1 MATRLCPLLRAASNF
16 GNPSDVVD
24 ATYTTIGTPTI
35 HAIENS
41 GTNPITFTQFL
52 VGVHYQ
58 DVSTATGETM
68 GEFRLRL
75 TWGAGTATVILTET
89 DDLTHSGENHSGTIW
104 VSALSF
110 ANNGEFGTGG
120 SKALTVEVYM
130 DATTGTGTNW
140 RGVYATV
147 MYQYTFDNSEANRT
161 HHISYVLE
169 SGTGDLTTTANTAFG
184 TISQM
189 TGSGGLLEGY
199 SPTIRQIWA
208 EVSGNINNAGGST
221 DCNINYSYDGSGSNA
236 LPTRVCTLASDTFQ
250 TYLIDLSS
258 LDWSSS
264 HTLDLWSSLAS
275 RWANLS
281 VIIRVTFTYATADVT
296 KQLVQMEIPVTFQNN
311 TLTGTTSSE
320 AAREQIK
327 FLIPETN
334 PSLKNGGF
342 HGAYVSGSTCTAYVK
357 AGSQG
362 SFRSYAMSASIV
374 AGHFRFL
381 HRIDSGSASGSAI
394 TLARGNNTLNIDA
407 YRGTAVST
415 LAFTGVLH
423 VLYEHDELADQDT
436 STRTISKNIRTIDFA
451 STTETT
457 LTGIHLSELPSG
469 YWLTALGCWQSCFG
483 LYSGTI
489 SVFAELASD
498 EGEQDGWRRL
508 GVQEHSSDG
517 ELYYIDILFNA
528 TEHFKRHTSDP
539 DPMRVDAEE
548 SRRFYW
554 RPTSRA
560 ELDWIGVF
568 HTQTTTLSGTVYG
581 SGGGTVNIYVHD
593 ANTDE
598 ILYTTSRSGSGSY
611 SLDVHNPADDYYV
624 TAHESDTYKG
634 RSKNDVAGSGF
645 DIVLRCGIAATY
657 G

>member
-52 VGVHYQ
+52 VGIHYQ

-89 DDLTHSGENHSGTIW
+89 DDLTNTTENHSGTIW

-110 ANNGEFGTGG
+110 ANNAEFGTGG
-120 SKALTVEVYM
+120 SQSLTVEVYM
-130 DATTGTGTNW
+130 DATTGTGLDW

-161 HHISYVLE
+161 HHVSYVLE
-169 SGTGDLTTTANTAFG
+169 SGTGNLTTTANTSFG
-184 TISQM
+184 TIPKM

-208 EVSGNINNAGGST
+208 EVSGNINNNGGT
-221 DCNINYSYDGSGSNA
+221 TNCNINYSYDGSGSNA
-236 LPTRVCTLASDTFQ
+236 LPTRVCALASDTFQ

-311 TLTGTTSSE
+311 TLVGTTSSE

-327 FLIPETN
+327 FLIPEAN

-342 HGAYVSGSTCTAYVK
+342 LGAYITTATNTVAAK

-362 SFRSYAMSASIV
+362 SFRSYAMSASVV
-374 AGHFRFL
+374 AGCFKFL

-394 TLARGNNTLNIDA
+394 TLARGNNTINIDA
-407 YRGTAVST
+407 YRST
-415 LAFTGVLH
+415 STSANAFTGVLY

-436 STRTISKNIRTIDFA
+436 STRTISKNIRTIDFTA
-451 STTETT
+451 TTETT
-457 LTGIHLSELPSG
+457 LSTINLSELLSG
-469 YWLTALGCWQSCFG
+469 YWLTAVGLWQSCFG
-483 LYSGTI
+483 VSNVTM
-489 SVFAELASD
+489 SVFAEPASD

-508 GVQEHSSDG
+508 GVAEYTGDG
-517 ELYYIDILFNA
+517 EVSYNDIFFKA
-528 TEHFKRHTSDP
+528 TEHFKRHASDP
-539 DPMRVDAEE
+539 DPMRMDAEE

-554 RPTSRA
+554 RPASRA
-560 ELDWIGVF
+560 ELDWLGAF
-568 HTQTTTLSGTVYG
+568 HTQTTTLSGTIYG

-611 SLDVHNPADDYYV
+611 SVDVHNPADDYYV
-624 TAHESDTYKG
+624 TAYESDSYKG
-634 RSKNDVAGSGF
+634 RSKQDPAGSGF
-645 DIVLRCGIAATY
+645 DIVLKCGIAASY